1 VRRPSKRTE
10 EALRDSEER
19 FKDFADAASDWYWEQ
34 DADLRFTSASP
45 SEAYKKT
52 GATVAELVGKTRRD
66 IVSLGV
72 TEEQWRRHDADL
84 AARRPFRDFT
94 FQRRDPSGEL
104 RDFSLD
110 GMPVFDAEGRFKGY
124 RGVGRDITERKRAE
138 ATLHRLG
145 MAIEAVSEMII
156 LYDAEDRLIHFNEA
170 FREMNRE
177 VEKSI
182 TPGMTAEEVMRT
194 MIAKGL
200 LPEAAGREEAWLRER
215 LERHKNP
222 GDPVEIARQDGIWLL
237 THEQRL
243 PDGGTIIISQ
253 NITERKRAEEQVR
266 TLNAELEQRVEARTA
281 ELRAAQEQL
290 LRKSRLAALGQLTGT
305 VSHELRNPLGALR
318 IAIAAVDKMLPEA
331 PPALA
336 RTLAIANRS
345 VSRCDEIITDLLE
358 YSRARALDRSD
369 VALDGWLSGILDEI
383 EVPAG
388 VTVSHA
394 LDCGLALAID
404 PERLWRAV
412 LNVVENACQAM
423 TPEDDDA
430 APAEDSDRRLSVA
443 TRTTGARVEIRV
455 RDTGPGIDEAT
466 LAKVFEPLFSTK
478 AFGVGLGMTV
488 VEQIMEQ
495 HGGGIEIDSAPGRG
509 TEVVL
514 WLPLPEPARRA
525 AS

>member
-1 VRRPSKRTE
+1 MRRPSKRTE

-19 FKDFADAASDWYWEQ
+19 FKDFAEAASDWYWEQ
-34 DADLRFTSASP
+34 DADLRFTSAYP
-45 SEAYKKT
+45 PAAYKKT
-52 GATVAELVGKTRRD
+52 GVTAVALVGKTRRD

-145 MAIEAVSEMII
+145 AAVEGVSEMII

-200 LPEAAGREEAWLRER
+200 LPEAVGHEEAWLRER

-345 VSRCDEIITDLLE
+345 VSRCDELISDLLE
-358 YSRARALDRSD
+358 
-369 VALDGWLSGILDEI
+369 
-383 EVPAG
+383 
-388 VTVSHA
+388 
-394 LDCGLALAID
+394 
-404 PERLWRAV
+404 
-412 LNVVENACQAM
+412 
-423 TPEDDDA
+423 
-430 APAEDSDRRLSVA
+430 
-443 TRTTGARVEIRV
+443 
-455 RDTGPGIDEAT
+455 
-466 LAKVFEPLFSTK
+466 
-478 AFGVGLGMTV
+478 
-488 VEQIMEQ
+488 
-495 HGGGIEIDSAPGRG
+495 
-509 TEVVL
+509 
-514 WLPLPEPARRA
+514 
-525 AS
+525 